1 MDDNKINLEIE
12 KIANLM
18 VHDDVSSDEQDVTKL
33 EKYRDQIK
41 SDLNI
46 DDEEAMKLVYETLV
60 YRKLKSSDSSD
71 MLEKGTDFG
80 AGFSWSYSNGID
92 STSSFETPF
101 HNPIIPSGST
111 SSTLVICWILIWFG
125 AGPGGHNWTI

>member
-1 MDDNKINLEIE
+1 MDDEKLNLEIE

-18 VHDDVSSDEQDVTKL
+18 VHDNISSDEQDVTKL

-41 SDLNI
+41 LDCDL
-46 DDEEAMKLVYETLV
+46 DDEEAMKLVYETLI

-80 AGFSWSYSNGID
+80 AGFS
-92 STSSFETPF
+92 
-101 HNPIIPSGST
+101 
-111 SSTLVICWILIWFG
+111 
-125 AGPGGHNWTI
+125 

>member
-1 MDDNKINLEIE
+1 MDDAKLNLEIE

-18 VHDDVSSDEQDVTKL
+18 VHDDISSDEQDL
-33 EKYRDQIK
+33 EKLAKYKDQIK
-41 SDLNI
+41 SDLKI

-80 AGFSWSYSNGID
+80 AGFS
-92 STSSFETPF
+92 
-101 HNPIIPSGST
+101 
-111 SSTLVICWILIWFG
+111 
-125 AGPGGHNWTI
+125 